1 MKVVQKKATIMQE
14 TIKKINKDKER
25 KKIYLKNKADQKV
38 YVYAHIST
46 SAHNGVYVQLEVC
59 T

>member
-1 MKVVQKKATIMQE
+1 MKVVQKKAAIMQE

-25 KKIYLKNKADQKV
+25 KKIYLKKKAHKAL
-38 YVYAHIST
+38 YMYAYIST
-46 SAHNGVYVQLEVC
+46 STHKGVYVQLEVC